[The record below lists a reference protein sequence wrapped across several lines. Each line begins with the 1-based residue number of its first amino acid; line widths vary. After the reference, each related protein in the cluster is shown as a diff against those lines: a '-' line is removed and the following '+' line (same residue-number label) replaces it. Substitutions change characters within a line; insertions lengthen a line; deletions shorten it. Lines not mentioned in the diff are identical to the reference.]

1 MTIEEFRQHKAY
13 LYAIDVTEGNVVA
26 PKYIK
31 KECKRFLEMVD
42 NPNSKFY
49 QKYFIDLDMVFKIDG
64 IIRLMNFST
73 GEFAGQPCYEY
84 IQPFQWY
91 ILMNIYAIKLRS
103 NPKKRRYEKACIYIS
118 RKNAKTWLVSA
129 FMILALLFEPD
140 YAQLVASAN
149 TRDQAKILFN
159 EIKKTLEVS
168 PLLAKFFKILSNN
181 ITCTLNNN
189 YLFPIAAEA
198 RTTDG
203 MLVSVGCVN
212 I

>member
-1 MTIEEFRQHKAY
+1 M
-13 LYAIDVTEGNVVA
+13 
-26 PKYIK
+26 
-31 KECKRFLEMVD
+31 
-42 NPNSKFY
+42 
-49 QKYFIDLDMVFKIDG
+49 
-64 IIRLMNFST
+64 
-73 GEFAGQPCYEY
+73 
-84 IQPFQWY
+84 
-91 ILMNIYAIKLRS
+91 
-103 NPKKRRYEKACIYIS
+103 
-118 RKNAKTWLVSA
+118 KTWLVSA

-140 YAQLVASAN
+140 YAQLVAAAN

-168 PLLAKFFKILSNN
+168 PLLARFFKILSNN

-212 I
+212 S